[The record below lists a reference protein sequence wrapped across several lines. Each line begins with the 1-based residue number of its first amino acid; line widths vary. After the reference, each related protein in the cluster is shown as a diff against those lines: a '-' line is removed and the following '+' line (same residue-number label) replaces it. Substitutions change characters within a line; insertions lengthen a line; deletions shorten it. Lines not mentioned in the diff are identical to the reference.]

1 MSNKPFFLDYAFHPG
16 EMLKEKLEEMEMDV
30 PTFSQL
36 SGLTEN
42 VIEDVT
48 SCKIPITE
56 DIAVL
61 LEKGTG
67 IPTYLWLKLQH
78 SFEEYTKR
86 HQNDDVFMMGST
98 SFFQRLWHK
107 VAMLF

>member
-1 MSNKPFFLDYAFHPG
+1 MSKEPFFLDYAFHPG

-36 SGLTEN
+36 SGLTEK

>member
-16 EMLKEKLEEMEMDV
+16 EMLKEKLEEMNMDV
-30 PTFSQL
+30 PTFARL
-36 SGLTEN
+36 SGLAEN
-42 VIEDVT
+42 IIVDVI

-56 DIAVL
+56 DIAVV
-61 LEKGTG
+61 LEKSTG
-67 IPTYLWLKLQH
+67 IPTYLWVKLQH

-86 HQNDDVFMMGST
+86 HQNDDVSIMSGT